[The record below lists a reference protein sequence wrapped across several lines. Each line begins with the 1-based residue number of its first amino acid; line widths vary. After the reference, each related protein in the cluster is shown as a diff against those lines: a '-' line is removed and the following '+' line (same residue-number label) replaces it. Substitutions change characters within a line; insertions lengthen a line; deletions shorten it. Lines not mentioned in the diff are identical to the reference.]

1 MTLTGT
7 VVTRLA
13 VDESRQAALARDVR
27 DGLTAAAKTLPP
39 KWFYD
44 ARGSRLFE
52 QITGLPEYYQTR
64 TETGILERVVDEV
77 VAAVAP
83 SEIVELGSGSSRKTR
98 LLLEAM
104 HAASGGHRYVAL
116 DVSEDA
122 LRAAAGALVADYP
135 WLAVHGVVGDFDRH
149 LGELPAGDRRL
160 VAFLGSTIGNLH
172 PDEHV
177 PFLRDVAGL
186 LADPDDAL
194 LLGVDLVKDPAT
206 LEAAYDDAAGV
217 TAEFNRNVLH
227 VINRELDAD
236 LPVDAFDHVARWRPD
251 VAWIEM
257 ALRARRAV
265 DAPIRALNVRVTFAP
280 GEEVRTEISCKFTRR
295 GVEAMLSAA
304 GFALERWDTDRDGL
318 FALALAR
325 AT

>member
-13 VDESRQAALARDVR
+13 VGESRQEALARDVR
-27 DGLTAAAKTLPP
+27 DGLAAVPKTLPP

-44 ARGSRLFE
+44 ARGSKLFE
-52 QITGLPEYYQTR
+52 QITALPEYYQSR
-64 TETGILERVVDEV
+64 TEAAILERVVHEV

-83 SEIVELGSGSSRKTR
+83 GEIVELGSGSSRKTR

-104 HAASGGHRYVAL
+104 HAASGGHRYVAF

-122 LRAAAGALVADYP
+122 LRAAADALVADYP

-149 LGELPAGDRRL
+149 LGEIPAGNRRL

-172 PDEHV
+172 PDQHA

-186 LADPDDAL
+186 LADPRDRL

-206 LEAAYDDAAGV
+206 LEAAYDDASGV

-257 ALRARRAV
+257 ALRAGPAV
-265 DAPIRALNVRVTFAP
+265 DAPIRALGTRVTFAP
-280 GEEVRTEISCKFTRR
+280 GEEVRTEISCKFTRL
-295 GVEAMLSAA
+295 GVEAAMAAA
-304 GFALERWDTDRDGL
+304 GLALDRWDTDPDGL
-318 FALALAR
+318 FAVALAGPG
-325 AT
+325 